1 MGWGESEQ
9 YFESALCNRTAHTY
23 DRINVSQRPSLVIEE
38 VLKRATSL
46 IGRDFPK
53 NLNVKLAYLCELS
66 VLCERQPH
74 ILKIAALQP
83 CLQRHHG
90 LVVIL
95 NRQVH
100 GWGERCNNGQPI

>member
-66 VLCERQPH
+66 VLCERPPH
-74 ILKIAALQP
+74 IPSLMHNLGP
-83 CLQRHHG
+83 LPMR
-90 LVVIL
+90 
-95 NRQVH
+95 
-100 GWGERCNNGQPI
+100 ERLAGSSAFGTSWIVM

>member
-66 VLCERQPH
+66 ALCEKLPH
-74 ILKIAALQP
+74 NL
-83 CLQRHHG
+83 G
-90 LVVIL
+90 LTLVLLTESISHK
-95 NRQVH
+95 VH
-100 GWGERCNNGQPI
+100 RAHKDQDS